1 MGGEAVSL
9 AVDYPDKAAFHAAGY
24 EDIRINSSYVGG
36 QVRQHGN
43 FSFVR
48 VYQAGHLVPSYQ
60 PETAYVIF
68 DRMIRGVSIATGKEI
83 TRSGSN
89 VYSTTG
95 PPNTNTTM
103 RAPNRSPPVCF
114 VRETA
119 TCSIDQ
125 IFMIGGGKGV
135 IYNGVL
141 YNSSSEYSIP
151 PGLGIGAGNSG
162 DGGGGS
168 SGGTQQ
174 ENTTSEDAGEE
185 GGGSAVTLGARRAS
199 LLALALALAICIGNL

>member
-1 MGGEAVSL
+1 MSL
-9 AVDYPDKAAFHAAGY
+9 AVDYPGKAAFKAAGY
-24 EDIRINSSYVGG
+24 QDIRVNSSYVGG
-36 QVRQHGN
+36 QVRQYGN

-60 PETAYVIF
+60 PETSYVIF
-68 DRMIRGVSIATGKEI
+68 DRMIRGLSIATGDKI

-95 PPNTNTTM
+95 PPKSNTTLK
-103 RAPNRSPPVCF
+103 APNRLPQVCF
-114 VRETA
+114 VRETT

-125 IFMIGGGKGV
+125 IFMIAGGKGV

-162 DGGGGS
+162 GGGGGGS
-168 SGGTQQ
+168 SGGTQ
-174 ENTTSEDAGEE
+174 EKNKTSDDGGAE
-185 GGGSAVTLGARRAS
+185 GGGSAVALGARRAS
-199 LLALALALAICIGNL
+199 LLALTFALAICIGNL

>member
-1 MGGEAVSL
+1 VSL
-9 AVDYPDKAAFHAAGY
+9 AVDYPGKAAFKAAGY
-24 EDIRINSSYVGG
+24 QDIRVNSSYVGG

-68 DRMIRGVSIATGKEI
+68 DRMIRGLSIATGDKI

-95 PPNTNTTM
+95 PPNSNTTLK
-103 RAPNRSPPVCF
+103 APNRLPQVCF

-125 IFMIGGGKGV
+125 VFMIAGGKGV

-162 DGGGGS
+162 NGGGGGGGS
-168 SGGTQQ
+168 SGGTQ
-174 ENTTSEDAGEE
+174 EKNKTSEDGGAE
-185 GGGSAVTLGARRAS
+185 GGGSAVALGARRAS
-199 LLALALALAICIGNL
+199 LLALAFALAICIGNL